1 MVESN
6 KKNMIDKYIQAL
18 QEMENTNFSSGNDL
32 KSWQANVINVISRIY
47 GKDSKQEE
55 QIKNINFKKYPSFSI
70 NGGRTTGGGNN
81 GIECN
86 KLASEIIKGL
96 ILDLKNFGL
105 PENTKIETNGI
116 NISVNQSQNQ
126 SVQIHFIWESIKD
139 ELTGKQIKELE
150 EIVNEN
156 LPVENK
162 KNKIVEKLK
171 SFGGNVLT
179 NMVANILTNP
189 NIFG

>member
-1 MVESN
+1 MT
-6 KKNMIDKYIQAL
+6 DKYIQVL
-18 QEMENTNFSSGNDL
+18 QEIEKPNFTNEHNL

-47 GKDSKQEE
+47 GRDSKQEE
-55 QIKNINFKKYPSFSI
+55 QIKNINFKKNRSYSI
-70 NGGRTTGGGNN
+70 NGGRTTGGGHN

-86 KLASEIIKGL
+86 KQASEIIKGL
-96 ILDLKNFGL
+96 ISDLKNFGL
-105 PENTKIETNGI
+105 PENTKNESNGI

-126 SVQIHFIWESIKD
+126 SVQIHFFWESIKD
-139 ELTGKQIKELE
+139 ELNGKQIKELE

-162 KNKIVEKLK
+162 KNKIAEKLK
-171 SFGGNVLT
+171 SFGGDVLT
-179 NMVANILTNP
+179 NIVANILTNP

>member
-1 MVESN
+1 MT
-6 KKNMIDKYIQAL
+6 DKYIQAL
-18 QEMENTNFSSGNDL
+18 QEMENTNFASGNDL

-55 QIKNINFKKYPSFSI
+55 QIKNINFKNYPSFSI
-70 NGGRTTGGGNN
+70 DGRTSGDRNN
-81 GIECN
+81 SIECN

-105 PENTKIETNGI
+105 PENTKIENNAI

-150 EIVNEN
+150 EVVNEN
-156 LPVENK
+156 LPIENK
-162 KNKIVEKLK
+162 KHKIVEKLK

-179 NMVANILTNP
+179 NIVANILTNP